1 MSQLVFKKM
10 ERHPLYGKR
19 KKTKPVCPN
28 PLFAYWLQEW
38 KDDAAEKGI
47 KTQFVYAK
55 ALKSLRNYPLPIASG
70 KDCKMLEY
78 FGDKI
83 CKMLDVK
90 LAKHIA
96 EYGSAENAP
105 FLMTDD
111 EAPKQKNTQ
120 KKPNG
125 KTKQDHRF
133 FSAESDNEDKDQ
145 APVPRKRQKSG
156 NQGGGGR
163 EYVPAYRSGPYALL
177 LTLYKHSQSDADR
190 PYMSKT
196 DLIRQAQILADK
208 SFSIPDPSC
217 RYTAW
222 SSMGSLI
229 NKGLVVKE
237 SNPAKYS
244 LTEAG
249 CGIAHKL
256 EAVKDGVVPSPGNTR
271 AIRTGTTDTPP
282 THVAQTVTSSDNNI
296 NINFKYIREDNSEVF
311 TKDQAAVSIDD
322 DIGFGFLIKCNYQRL
337 LSSGLLYKLDT
348 SRPMTDHVYAY
359 IRDSDAPDVAPGV
372 PPLPT
377 LNNTPDNEVHH
388 PIPNIT
394 DHIPVQEAQKSV
406 KEKKPRQKKQSSM
419 ANPSAELKLLPLLN
433 DLPPIPSF
441 SKFQETIDLDS
452 QSSQSSIKSIS
463 SVSSTYSLPRPDFSL
478 RPGQFEIVLCIDN
491 REFYGGGKKGSKNLL
506 PDLMKNGINCDLREL
521 QVGDLLWLAREKPEY
536 SQNFMPDHKPK
547 ELVLDYIVERK
558 RMDDLVH
565 SCTDGRLK
573 DQKFRLKHCGLRC
586 PIFLVEDHGSMQHFS
601 IPESTIKQT
610 MTNLTVID
618 GFQLKRTKGSKET
631 VAYLTVM
638 TRHLQRLYRNKT
650 LHACSVDEIQEYNKI
665 FDINDSEQKLITFE
679 HFNVGSVKSK
689 ILTVQEMFGKQLIQL
704 YRMSAEKAKAIS
716 DKYNTLKQ
724 LLYSYNECRTEKDKE
739 LMLSGIKCGKAM
751 RNLGASQSR
760 QIYQLYCTTGPLT

>member
-1 MSQLVFKKM
+1 M

-38 KDDAAEKGI
+38 KDDATEKGI

-96 EYGSAENAP
+96 EY
-105 FLMTDD
+105 
-111 EAPKQKNTQ
+111 
-120 KKPNG
+120 
-125 KTKQDHRF
+125 
-133 FSAESDNEDKDQ
+133 ESDNEDKDQ

-190 PYMSKT
+190 PYMSKA

-256 EAVKDGVVPSPGNTR
+256 EAVKDGVAPSSENTR

-282 THVAQTVTSSDNNI
+282 TNVAQTVTSSDNNI

-348 SRPMTDHVYAY
+348 SRYSPWPKIMSPWTCLQKSLVRTLIIVLPDNKAAETPKLIKLRMEIKETLTLLHYQCRPMTDHVYAY

-388 PIPNIT
+388 PIPNIP

-419 ANPSAELKLLPLLN
+419 ANPSAELKLLPLLD

-521 QVGDLLWLAREKPEY
+521 QVGDLLWLAREKTEY
-536 SQNFMPDHKPK
+536 SQNFMPDDNPK

-638 TRHLQRLYRNKT
+638 TRHLQRLYR
-650 LHACSVDEIQEYNKI
+650 
-665 FDINDSEQKLITFE
+665 
-679 HFNVGSVKSK
+679 

-704 YRMSAEKAKAIS
+704 YGMSAEKAKAIS

>member
-1 MSQLVFKKM
+1 M

-38 KDDAAEKGI
+38 KDDATEKGI

-96 EYGSAENAP
+96 EY
-105 FLMTDD
+105 
-111 EAPKQKNTQ
+111 
-120 KKPNG
+120 
-125 KTKQDHRF
+125 
-133 FSAESDNEDKDQ
+133 ESDNEDKDQ

-190 PYMSKT
+190 PYMSKA

-256 EAVKDGVVPSPGNTR
+256 EAVKDGVAPSSENTR

-282 THVAQTVTSSDNNI
+282 TNVAQTVTSSDNNI

-388 PIPNIT
+388 PIPNIP

-419 ANPSAELKLLPLLN
+419 ANPSAELKLLPLLD

-521 QVGDLLWLAREKPEY
+521 QVGDLLWLAREKTEY
-536 SQNFMPDHKPK
+536 SQNFMPDDNPK

-638 TRHLQRLYRNKT
+638 TRHLQRLYR
-650 LHACSVDEIQEYNKI
+650 
-665 FDINDSEQKLITFE
+665 
-679 HFNVGSVKSK
+679 

-704 YRMSAEKAKAIS
+704 YGMSAEKAKAIS